1 MSREEKLRTILKTID
16 MSEYSDTKK
25 NIDKPT
31 CLIKTYKDFKIFGRL
46 LIIQRK
52 NMRII
57 NHSSL

>member
-25 NIDKPT
+25 NID
-31 CLIKTYKDFKIFGRL
+31 
-46 LIIQRK
+46 
-52 NMRII
+52 II